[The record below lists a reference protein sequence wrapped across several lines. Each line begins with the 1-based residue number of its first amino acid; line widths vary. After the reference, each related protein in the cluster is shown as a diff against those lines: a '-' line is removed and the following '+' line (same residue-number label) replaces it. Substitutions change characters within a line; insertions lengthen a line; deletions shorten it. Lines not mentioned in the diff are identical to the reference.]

1 MSACGR
7 ISADIISDCAEKPTP
22 GLEVTVWLMNRDDV
36 LEGTVTYDIANRM
49 LITNMVLGGQGN
61 QAYKLVGVKL
71 SNIGRCELVPGDFN
85 SFWRHTLE
93 GRIFKNNA
101 DQLLE
106 ISNMENSNLV
116 AIVENKYKG
125 TAGSSAFQVYG
136 LDAGLELTVAQR
148 DTDDAETGAA
158 WNVTLASNDNALEK
172 DPIKAFFDTD
182 YATTKG
188 KVVALETP
196 VP

>member
-7 ISADIISDCAEKPTP
+7 ISGNIISDCAEKPTS
-22 GLEVTVWLMNRDDV
+22 GLEVTIWLMNRDDV
-36 LEGTVTYDIANRM
+36 LLGTVTYDNTNRM

-61 QAYKLVGVKL
+61 QAYKLTGVKL
-71 SNIGRCELVPGDFN
+71 SNVGRCELVPGEFN
-85 SFWRHTLE
+85 SFWRHTIE
-93 GRIFKNNA
+93 GRVFKNSA
-101 DQLLE
+101 VQLLE
-106 ISNMENSNLV
+106 ISNLETSNLV

-125 TAGSSAFQVYG
+125 TAGNSAFQVYG
-136 LDAGLELTVAQR
+136 LDAGLELTASNR
-148 DTDDAETGAA
+148 DTDDAESGAA
-158 WNVTLASNDNALEK
+158 WNITLASNDNALEA

-182 YATTKG
+182 YSTTRG